1 MDRQRLGVSGFL
13 AVLLTCMLVGC
24 GKGASGG
31 STSPSSS
38 TTVRTKAVFVPQSS
52 DGGKEDSVNSEKS
65 SDIEETLPDVSQQL
79 PYKGMPAELIDATWL
94 GVHEGEGD
102 AISSGQKQG
111 AIPVWWYARN
121 GSGDRVFTAYLR
133 NGAVIAVSKDNQ
145 GKNYWK
151 LPDSIML
158 REFPDLEGTG
168 EPVPSRPTFDPPDPD
183 LCDDP
188 DDYASMSEDYFAQW
202 GAGDPYEDAYEYW
215 LDAME

>member
-102 AISSGQKQG
+102 VITSGQKQG
-111 AIPVWWYARN
+111 ATSVWWCARN
-121 GSGDRVFTAYLR
+121 GSGDRVFTVYLR
-133 NGAVIAVSKDNQ
+133 DGVVIAVSKDNQ

-151 LPDSIML
+151 QPGSILL
-158 REFPDLEGTG
+158 RDFPDLKATG
-168 EPVPSRPTFDPPDPD
+168 ELAPSEPTFDPPDPD

-202 GAGDPYEDAYEYW
+202 GAGDPYGDAYDYW
-215 LDAME
+215 LDTME

>member
-1 MDRQRLGVSGFL
+1 MRGKILGLGGLL
-13 AVLLTCMLVGC
+13 AVLLAYALVGC
-24 GKGASGG
+24 GQNGANGAASASGNIAAR
-31 STSPSSS
+31 PR
-38 TTVRTKAVFVPQSS
+38 TVSVPQSPG
-52 DGGKEDSVNSEKS
+52 DGKGDSANSEKS
-65 SDIEETLPDVSQQL
+65 SDVEEPLPDVSLQL

-94 GVHEGEGD
+94 GAHEGEGD

-133 NGAVIAVSKDNQ
+133 NGAVIAVSKDSQ

-158 REFPDLEGTG
+158 REFPDLEATG
-168 EPVPSRPTFDPPDPD
+168 EPVPSEPTFDPPDPD